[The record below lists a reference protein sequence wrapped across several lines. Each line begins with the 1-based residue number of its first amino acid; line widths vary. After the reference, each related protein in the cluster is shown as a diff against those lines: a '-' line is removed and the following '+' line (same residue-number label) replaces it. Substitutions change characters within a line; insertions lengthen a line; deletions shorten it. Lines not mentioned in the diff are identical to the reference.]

1 MAVADE
7 GSIPAR
13 VPHPAQDVPLRPRR
27 PEDFDGR
34 YASTPAW
41 DIDRPQPALAAVATS
56 GEVRGRVLDAGCG
69 TGEHALMAARLG
81 LVVVGVDT
89 ARAAIER
96 AELKAAERGCTARFV
111 IGDALDLAF
120 LGQLGPFDTVLDS
133 GLFHIFED
141 GDRRRYVDNL
151 AVVMPP
157 GGRYFML
164 CFSRLVPGDWG
175 PRRVSEE
182 EIRDSFR
189 DGWRVDAVEA
199 TRMVLTTHP
208 DGVCAW
214 MASITRN

>member
-13 VPHPAQDVPLRPRR
+13 VAHPAQDAPLRPRR
-27 PEDFDGR
+27 GDDAEAN
-34 YASTPAW
+34 YTSTPAW
-41 DIDRPQPALAAVATS
+41 DIDRPQPALLAVFTS
-56 GEVRGRVLDAGCG
+56 GEVRGRVLDVGCG
-69 TGEHALMAARLG
+69 TGEHALMAARSG
-81 LVVVGVDT
+81 LVAVGVD
-89 ARAAIER
+89 ASRAAIER

-141 GDRRRYVDNL
+141 ADRRRYVDNL

-164 CFSRLVPGDWG
+164 CFSQLEPGDWG

-199 TRMVLTTHP
+199 TRMILTTHP
-208 DGVCAW
+208 DGVYAW
-214 MASITRN
+214 MTSATRN